1 MADNEIKELLIDL
14 KQNQEETV
22 KRLDELGEKQEE
34 TVKRLNELG
43 EKQEETV
50 KRLNELGEKQEETVK
65 RLDKLD
71 KKQQNME
78 KNLLEK
84 IDQVSLAVARI
95 EVEHGEKLAVLLDVV
110 TGHTQKFDSVNE
122 RIEKSEKRLDN
133 HDNKFFILKS
143 AVQAY

>member
-14 KQNQEETV
+14 KDAQKETF

-50 KRLNELGEKQEETVK
+50 KRLDE
-65 RLDKLD
+65 LD

>member
-14 KQNQEETV
+14 KQN
-22 KRLDELGEKQEE
+22 
-34 TVKRLNELG
+34 
-43 EKQEETV
+43 
-50 KRLNELGEKQEETVK
+50 QEETVK

-110 TGHTQKFDSVNE
+110 TGHTQKFDSVNK

>member
-14 KQNQEETV
+14 KQN
-22 KRLDELGEKQEE
+22 
-34 TVKRLNELG
+34 
-43 EKQEETV
+43 
-50 KRLNELGEKQEETVK
+50 QEETVK

-95 EVEHGEKLAVLLDVV
+95 EVEHGEKLDILLDVV
-110 TGHTQKFDSVNE
+110 TGHTEKFNSVNK
-122 RIEKSEKRLDN
+122 RVEKCEKRLDN
-133 HDNKFFILKS
+133 HDDKIYALNS
-143 AVQAY
+143 AVRAY

>member
-14 KQNQEETV
+14 KQN
-22 KRLDELGEKQEE
+22 
-34 TVKRLNELG
+34 
-43 EKQEETV
+43 
-50 KRLNELGEKQEETVK
+50 QEETVK

-95 EVEHGEKLAVLLDVV
+95 EIEHGEKLAVLLDVV
-110 TGHTQKFDSVNE
+110 TGHTQKFDSVNK

>member
-14 KQNQEETV
+14 KDAQKETF
-22 KRLDELGEKQEE
+22 KRLDELGEKQQ
-34 TVKRLNELG
+34 K
-43 EKQEETV
+43 
-50 KRLNELGEKQEETVK
+50 
-65 RLDKLD
+65 
-71 KKQQNME
+71 ME

-84 IDQVSLAVARI
+84 INQVSLSVARI

>member
-14 KQNQEETV
+14 KDAQKETFKRLDELGQKQEETT
-22 KRLDELGEKQEE
+22 KRLDELGEKQQ
-34 TVKRLNELG
+34 K
-43 EKQEETV
+43 
-50 KRLNELGEKQEETVK
+50 
-65 RLDKLD
+65 
-71 KKQQNME
+71 ME

-84 IDQVSLAVARI
+84 IDQVSLSVARI

>member
-14 KQNQEETV
+14 KEKISEVDKKQEETV
-22 KRLDELGEKQEE
+22 KRLDEFGQRQEE
-34 TVKRLNELG
+34 AFG
-43 EKQEETV
+43 
-50 KRLNELGEKQEETVK
+50 
-65 RLDKLD
+65 RLDELD

-110 TGHTQKFDSVNE
+110 TEHTQKFDSLNK
-122 RIEKSEKRLDN
+122 RIDKNEKRLDN

>member
-22 KRLDELGEKQEE
+22 KRLDEL
-34 TVKRLNELG
+34 
-43 EKQEETV
+43 
-50 KRLNELGEKQEETVK
+50 
-65 RLDKLD
+65 D

-84 IDQVSLAVARI
+84 IDQVNLAVARI